1 MSMSAKTRQW
11 TRYEYERLIHL
22 GVFRPDERIE
32 LIAGELTVREPQG
45 GPHALAMELVGDA
58 LRSVF
63 GRGWRVRA
71 QLPVALDDE
80 SEPEP
85 DFSVVAGTAREAI
98 EPIPS
103 RPVLIVEIADTSLNF
118 DRHDKGSLYARSQVQ
133 EYWIVNLVGRVLEV
147 YRQPSVAGQ
156 APYGWRYADVKTL
169 AGDASIVPLAL
180 PSARIVVADLIP

>member
-45 GPHALAMELVGDA
+45 GPHAL
-58 LRSVF
+58 VF